1 MGREEAWKPQEGLGT
16 RQEEEGELGMGL
28 RVTMRPPCVG
38 DGLDLG
44 LGIFIL
50 IEQVWNR
57 DGIRIGF

>member
-16 RQEEEGELGMGL
+16 RPEEEGELGMGL
-28 RVTMRPPCVG
+28 RVTMRPPYVG